1 MTPRHGFCLP
11 AALLAAVLLSAA
23 GPAAGAEVPY
33 LMYSKGT
40 EGKTVPI
47 RVLWDN
53 RADGNARITI
63 DLSTQYEAWLKKL
76 GLDPVLKYDA
86 KLNKSTFMVRDP
98 ELTRFVKIVATSIV
112 QALLKPTNPPNPPPE
127 PPADQPPPEATVPGA
142 VLLIT
147 PSKGT
152 PPSQLEVIAR
162 LHVTYPVPQK
172 SGPPKTADL
181 INNDLTFVGKPER
194 PR

>member
-1 MTPRHGFCLP
+1 MPTAGRSFHHVAILS
-11 AALLAAVLLSAA
+11 AALLLAA
-23 GPAAGAEVPY
+23 GPAAAAEVSY

-47 RVLWDN
+47 RVLWDD
-53 RADGNARITI
+53 RADGNACITI

-112 QALLKPTNPPNPPPE
+112 QALLKPTNPPPE
-127 PPADQPPPEATVPGA
+127 PPADQPPPVATVPGA

-147 PSKGT
+147 PGKGT
-152 PPSQLEVIAR
+152 PPGQLEVIAR
-162 LHVTYPVPQK
+162 LHVTYSVPQK

>member
-1 MTPRHGFCLP
+1 MPTARRSFHQVAILS
-11 AALLAAVLLSAA
+11 AALLLAA
-23 GPAAGAEVPY
+23 GPAAAAEVSY

-47 RVLWDN
+47 RVLWDD

-147 PSKGT
+147 PAKGA
-152 PPSQLEVIAR
+152 PPNQLEVIAR
-162 LHVTYPVPQK
+162 LHVTYSVPQK

>member
-1 MTPRHGFCLP
+1 LS
-11 AALLAAVLLSAA
+11 AALLLGA
-23 GPAAGAEVPY
+23 GPAAAAEVSY

-47 RVLWDN
+47 RVLWDD

-147 PSKGT
+147 PGKGT
-152 PPSQLEVIAR
+152 PPGQLEVIAR
-162 LHVTYPVPQK
+162 LHVTYSVPQK

>member
-1 MTPRHGFCLP
+1 MTTPCRHFRPCAAILS
-11 AALLAAVLLSAA
+11 AALSFAA
-23 GPAAGAEVPY
+23 GPAAGAEVAY
-33 LMYSKGT
+33 LMYGKGT

-63 DLSTQYEAWLKKL
+63 DLTTQYEAWLKKL

-98 ELTRFVKIVATSIV
+98 ELTRFV
-112 QALLKPTNPPNPPPE
+112 
-127 PPADQPPPEATVPGA
+127 
-142 VLLIT
+142 
-147 PSKGT
+147 
-152 PPSQLEVIAR
+152 
-162 LHVTYPVPQK
+162 
-172 SGPPKTADL
+172 
-181 INNDLTFVGKPER
+181 GKPER

>member
-1 MTPRHGFCLP
+1 MTPRYGFPLP
-11 AALLAAVLLSAA
+11 AALLTVVLLSA
-23 GPAAGAEVPY
+23 GPATGAEVPY

-47 RVLWDN
+47 RVLWDD

-86 KLNKSTFMVRDP
+86 KLSKSTFMVRDP
-98 ELTRFVKIVATSIV
+98 ELTRFVQIVATSIV
-112 QALLKPTNPPNPPPE
+112 QALLKPTNAPNPPPE
-127 PPADQPPPEATVPGA
+127 PPADQPPPEAAVPGA

-147 PSKGT
+147 PAKGT
-152 PPSQLEVIAR
+152 PPSQLEVIVR

-181 INNDLTFVGKPER
+181 INNDLTYVGKPER